1 MTEKE
6 KRKHALRAVKENF
19 IWTRILLVV
28 LGIVALPLLGNM
40 SVDAMSSY
48 AHSQNANVILLS
60 LWGTLNVGS
69 VVLFLACVWM
79 LGVGISEIMKVY
91 RHVYGKCGEKPRVF
105 D

>member
-28 LGIVALPLLGNM
+28 LWIVAFPLLENM

-48 AHSQNANVILLS
+48 AHSHNANVILLS

-69 VVLFLACVWM
+69 VVLFLVCVWM
-79 LGVGISEIMKVY
+79 LGVGLSEMIKVY
-91 RHVYGKCGEKPRVF
+91 RRVYKNCGT
-105 D
+105 